1 MIARAVQLAQG
12 NNDNDYFY
20 DVDDEDG
27 DDGKNDD
34 NNCPNDDDDDCQGC
48 RLEEGKP
55 VCFCHEGFTFIQ
67 VVHHQANC
75 HIHGFS
81 E

>member
-34 NNCPNDDDDDCQGC
+34 NNCPNDDDCQGC

-55 VCFCHEGFTFIQ
+55 VCFCHEGFTLIQ
-67 VVHHQANC
+67 VVRHQANC

-81 E
+81 K